1 MTKSR
6 SDKHTIRDGSLDCTR
21 SVKSP
26 PKSGSVRSAV
36 VERVVR
42 KVANRRDDS
51 GHFRT
56 SDAHKSKS

>member
-6 SDKHTIRDGSLDCTR
+6 SDKQTGDGKSDCTR

-26 PKSGSVRSAV
+26 PKPGSVKSSV

-42 KVANRRDDS
+42 QVADRRDATEHS
-51 GHFRT
+51 RT
-56 SDAHKSKS
+56 SGNYESKH